1 MAGVPATYAPG
12 AEAPRMI
19 DVIGPAEQAML
30 LAGQDSAASS
40 VAAAS
45 EQEGL
50 VPAPPQEQH
59 GVAASAP
66 TVGQGAAAT
75 DGTMAAAV
83 KLEPAAPSVTSAAPQ
98 ADEPKPVVA
107 KQPAPPIGLD
117 EMFAK
122 AKKELYNYDPPREG
136 QAPIDWASVQRDFE
150 DCCRG
155 AVERA
160 VARGENLVPG
170 CRLYIEVA

>member
-1 MAGVPATYAPG
+1 MRTRAIVRCSYERCVLT
-12 AEAPRMI
+12 
-19 DVIGPAEQAML
+19 
-30 LAGQDSAASS
+30 
-40 VAAAS
+40 
-45 EQEGL
+45 
-50 VPAPPQEQH
+50 
-59 GVAASAP
+59 
-66 TVGQGAAAT
+66 TVWRAGAAFR
-75 DGTMAAAV
+75 AAAV